1 MQEYAKHF
9 ARRMLLIYFLRS
21 TYKKYIFLYPETG
34 PRNRPKLKKKK
45 NSLRGGELL
54 IKNKH
59 FA

>member
-34 PRNRPKLKKKK
+34 PRNRPKLKKKTVYEEV
-45 NSLRGGELL
+45 SFLLRTNISHE
-54 IKNKH
+54 
-59 FA
+59 